1 MNLDRENI
9 VAKIEG
15 ATILTSTMSQMLT
28 AQCDRKLKGYRV
40 YVVEADTGFKTYA
53 LYNKKGETVFD
64 NVSAEAVADEIDRL
78 SRLAN
83 EN

>member
-1 MNLDRENI
+1 MNQDRETI
-9 VAKIEG
+9 VARIEG

-53 LYNKKGETVFD
+53 LYNEKGEVVFD
-64 NVSAEAVADEIDRL
+64 NGSAEAISDEIDRL
-78 SRLAN
+78 STLSH
-83 EN
+83 